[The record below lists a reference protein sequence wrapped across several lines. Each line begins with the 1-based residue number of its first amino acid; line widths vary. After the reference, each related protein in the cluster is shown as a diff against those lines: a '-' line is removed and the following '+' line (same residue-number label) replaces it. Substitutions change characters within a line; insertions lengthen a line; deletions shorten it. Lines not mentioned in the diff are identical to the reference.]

1 MEICADGDREEE
13 DNPLKIWQLRRNIL
27 SLPQNSVPDNTIGT
41 PKSVPRQHH
50 LPLVV
55 TIPGGGAFLRPLQ
68 KVCCNLSLLY
78 DEISTMYYD
87 VCVAGGMQH
96 ATGG

>member
-1 MEICADGDREEE
+1 MLRFIRRLWKGKITMEICADGDREEE

-27 SLPQNSVPDNTIGT
+27 SLPQNLVPDNTIGT

-55 TIPGGGAFLRPLQ
+55 TIPGGGAFFAPL
-68 KVCCNLSLLY
+68 KNSML
-78 DEISTMYYD
+78 
-87 VCVAGGMQH
+87 
-96 ATGG
+96 